1 MKINRKSLGGHWMAR
16 PRVKQHLRVM
26 KLTVLL
32 MSVCLLQVSAITKAQ
47 VYLTTKGEPLEK
59 VLKSVSMQSGY
70 DFVYTTAEL
79 RDLKTGT
86 INLRNASIEA
96 ALKACFDG
104 QPLAYE
110 ISDKTVMIKKKEK
123 SLIDK
128 LKGLFEERDV
138 KVNLTDAQGQLLSER
153 EKSLTDKTRNFF
165 QAIDVTGTVTD
176 EQGQALPGAT
186 VKVKGGNQTTTT
198 DANGEFILRR
208 VDSEAILLISFVGFQ
223 PMELKASEVK
233 GNITMRA
240 VNNALKEVTVST
252 GYQSLL
258 KERAPGAYDQVGQNI
273 LANRPVSNPSTALQ
287 GLVAGMQGKENADGS
302 VSFLIRGSSSMF
314 GERSPLLVVDGF
326 PVAKNDFSTINPN
339 DIESVTVLKDA
350 AAASIWGARAANGVI
365 VIATKKSK
373 TGKTGLTVNASA
385 FTRIS
390 ERTDLNQLVPN
401 ATSAEQINL
410 ERMAFK
416 NRWVFRESAG
426 SFPND
431 LTKPLTLGQEL
442 LYANKNGTLSTAAM
456 NAGLD
461 SLSRINNQ
469 SQIDDLL
476 LRRAVLSQY
485 NVDFSM
491 LGEKSKS
498 YASLLFE
505 DNKTRYQG
513 TGYNRYGLNFSNEYK
528 FTNFLTFNFGLY
540 LQYNEQNSS
549 GATPAEL
556 RSLSPY
562 ETLLNPDGTYS
573 VNLNTFNRQV
583 LSGLLLNDFP
593 YADLSYNLLREVRAR
608 DFKTQDYNARI
619 QAGFNLRII
628 SGLNFDTKLQYER
641 GKTDVENYYS
651 DDTFYTRS
659 LVDQNV
665 EYFSDT
671 RTIGRQFLPKGGI
684 GQNSNANAAS
694 YVFRNQLT
702 FVRDFGTK
710 HSINAI
716 AGMEISQYRTD
727 TRANPWLYG
736 YYPGKL
742 QSSVPPYGYGSSVE
756 PLVDIYGY
764 ETELPGGSPVLG
776 YGLDRYVS
784 YYGNAAYT
792 YDQKYTI
799 SGSIRTDASNYITR
813 TPSLRWAPLWSV
825 GGLWNIKGE
834 GFAENISWLDRL
846 SLRVTHGRNGNVE
859 KTTSTNTL
867 LKVSTSPNA
876 TTGTI
881 TALISD
887 NGNPTLRW
895 EKTTTTNLGIDY
907 VLFKGKLF
915 GKVDLYNK
923 KGTDITGVIALPAAA
938 GTTSQKFNNAGI
950 TNRGIELELG
960 TQLKI
965 PGIPI
970 TYTTSLNYAYNKNVV
985 NNLYYPALNAAQM
998 LDIPNAF
1005 VQGRPINPVYSL
1017 TYAGTI
1023 AGVPQVAGPNGQLS
1037 TFNGYTLLSGPGSQF
1052 LNYEGTAIPP
1062 HTAGWYSTFGYRNL
1076 SLSVLL
1082 IGKFG
1087 GVYRNDTYNY
1097 NFAYVG
1103 SRKTIANKYIS
1114 DVYAGRT
1121 DIPPFPN
1128 PNENNIY
1135 LWNQYFPYLS
1145 GLVESSSYI
1154 ECKEVM
1160 LNYSLPA
1167 AIIEKTKLRNVKL
1180 FAQLRDLGLVWTA
1193 NKKGYNPDWL
1203 PGTDRPLATCTFG
1216 VNIGF

>member
-1 MKINRKSLGGHWMAR
+1 MKINGKPLGGHTMTL
-16 PRVKQHLRVM
+16 PGKQYLRVM
-26 KLTVLL
+26 KLTMLL
-32 MSVCLLQVSAITKAQ
+32 MSFCLLQVSAITKAQ
-47 VYLTTKGEPLEK
+47 VYLTTKGEPLQK
-59 VLKSVSMQSGY
+59 VLKSVSKQSGY
-70 DFVYTTAEL
+70 YFVYTTADL
-79 RDLKTGT
+79 KDLKTGT
-86 INLRNASIEA
+86 INLKNASIEA
-96 ALKACFDG
+96 ALKACFEG
-104 QPLAYE
+104 QPLIYE
-110 ISDKTVMIKKKEK
+110 IADKTVMIKKKEK

-128 LKGLFEERDV
+128 VAD
-138 KVNLTDAQGQLLSER
+138 
-153 EKSLTDKTRNFF
+153 FF
-165 QAIDVTGTVTD
+165 QAIDVRGKVRD
-176 EQGQALPGAT
+176 EQGQPLPGASI
-186 VKVKGGNQTTTT
+186 KVKDGTQTATTNT
-198 DANGEFILRR
+198 DGEFTLRN
-208 VDSEAILLISFVGFQ
+208 VDPGATLVISFIGFQ
-223 PMELKASEVK
+223 PVELRASEVK
-233 GNITMRA
+233 GTITMRA
-240 VNNALKEVTVST
+240 VNNALTEVTVTS
-252 GYQSLL
+252 GYQSIL
-258 KERAPGAYDQVGQNI
+258 KERATGAFDQVGQDV

-302 VSFLIRGSSSMF
+302 VSFLIRGSSSMY
-314 GERSPLLVVDGF
+314 GERAPLLVVDGF
-326 PVAKNDFSTINPN
+326 PLANNDFSTINPN

-365 VIATKKSK
+365 VIATKRSKS
-373 TGKTGLTVNASA
+373 GKNGLTVNASA

-390 ERTDLNQLVPN
+390 ERTNVNDLVPI

-410 ERMAFK
+410 ERMAFQ
-416 NRWVFRESAG
+416 NRWVFRETAG
-426 SFPND
+426 SFPDD

-469 SQIDDLL
+469 GQIGDLL

-491 LGEKSKS
+491 LGDKSKS

-513 TGYNRYGLNFSNEYK
+513 SGYKRYGLNFSNEYK
-528 FTNFLTFNFGLY
+528 FTDFLTFNFGLY
-540 LQYNEQNSS
+540 LQYKEQTTS
-549 GATPAEL
+549 GATPTEL
-556 RSLSPY
+556 RNLSPY
-562 ETLLNPDGTYS
+562 ETLLKPDGNYA
-573 VNLNTFNRQV
+573 VNLNTYNREV
-583 LSGLLLNDFP
+583 LSGLPLNDFP
-593 YADLSYNLLREVRAR
+593 YADLSYNLLREVRGR
-608 DFKTQDYNARI
+608 NFKSQDYNARI
-619 QAGFNLRII
+619 QAGFNVRII
-628 SGLNFDTKLQYER
+628 PGLNFDTKLQYER
-641 GKTDVENYYS
+641 GKTDNENYYS
-651 DDTFYTRS
+651 DDTFYVRS
-659 LVDQNV
+659 MVDENV

-671 RTIGRQFLPKGGI
+671 RTIGRQFVPKGGI
-684 GQNSNANAAS
+684 AQNSNANAAS

-702 FVRDFGTK
+702 LVKDFGTK

-716 AGMEISQYRTD
+716 AGMEISQYRRD

-742 QSSVPPYGYGSSVE
+742 ETTLPPYGYGSSAA
-756 PLVDIYGY
+756 PLLDIYGY
-764 ETELPGGSPVLG
+764 DTELQGGSALLG
-776 YGLDRYVS
+776 YGLDRFVS
-784 YYGNAAYT
+784 YYSNAAYT
-792 YDQKYTI
+792 YDRKYTI
-799 SGSIRTDASNYITR
+799 SGSVRTDASNFITR

-825 GGLWNIKGE
+825 GGLWNIKAE

-867 LKVSTSPNA
+867 LKVSTSPNLA
-876 TTGTI
+876 TGTI

-907 VLFKGKLF
+907 VLFKGKVF
-915 GKVDLYNK
+915 GKLDLYNK

-938 GTTSQKFNNAGI
+938 GSTSQKFNNAGI

-960 TQLKI
+960 TQLKL
-965 PGIPI
+965 PGIPV
-970 TYTTSLNYAYNKNVV
+970 TYTTSLNYAYNKNIV
-985 NNLYYPALNAAQM
+985 NDLYYPALNAAQM

-1005 VQGRPINPVYSL
+1005 VEGRPINPVYSL

-1023 AGVPQVAGPNGQLS
+1023 AGVPQVSGPNGQPS
-1037 TFNGYTLLSGPGSQF
+1037 TFNSYTLLSGVGSRF

-1062 HTAGWYSTFGYRNL
+1062 HTAGWYNTFGYRNF

-1087 GVYRNDTYNY
+1087 GVYRNDIYNY

-1103 SRKTIANKYIS
+1103 SRKTIANRYIS

-1128 PNENNIY
+1128 PNESNIY
-1135 LWNQYFPYLS
+1135 LWNQYLPYLS
-1145 GLVESSSYI
+1145 GLVERSSYI
-1154 ECKEVM
+1154 ECKEIM
-1160 LNYSLPA
+1160 LNYTLPA
-1167 AIIEKTKLRNVKL
+1167 TMIEKTKLRNVKV
-1180 FAQLRDLGLVWTA
+1180 FAQLRDLGMVWTA

-1203 PGTDRPLATCTFG
+1203 PGTERPLTTCTFG
-1216 VNIGF
+1216 LNIGF

>member
-1 MKINRKSLGGHWMAR
+1 MKITGKSLGGHLMAL
-16 PRVKQHLRVM
+16 PGVKQHFRVM

-47 VYLTTKGEPLEK
+47 VYLTTKGEDLQK
-59 VLKSVSMQSGY
+59 VLKSVSRQSGY

-79 RDLKTGT
+79 KNLKTGPIT
-86 INLRNASIEA
+86 LKNASIEA
-96 ALKACFDG
+96 ALKACFEG
-104 QPLAYE
+104 QPLIYE
-110 ISDKTVMIKKKEK
+110 IADKTVMVKKKQ
-123 SLIDK
+123 SLIEK
-128 LKGLFEERDV
+128 LNG
-138 KVNLTDAQGQLLSER
+138 
-153 EKSLTDKTRNFF
+153 FF
-165 QAIDVTGTVTD
+165 QAIEVTGKVTD
-176 EQGQALPGAT
+176 EQGQPLPGAT
-186 VKVKGGNQTTTT
+186 VKIKGGTQTTTT
-198 DANGEFILRR
+198 DERGAFVLHQ
-208 VDSEAILLISFVGFQ
+208 VDPGATLLISFVGFQ
-223 PMELKASEVK
+223 PVELKASEVK
-233 GNITMRA
+233 GNITMRML
-240 VNNALKEVTVST
+240 NNALTEVTVST

-258 KERAPGAYDQVGQNI
+258 KERAPGAYDQVGQDV

-302 VSFLIRGSSSMF
+302 VSFLVRGSSSMY

-365 VIATKKSK
+365 VIATKKSRS
-373 TGKTGLTVNASA
+373 GKTGLTVNASA

-390 ERTDLNQLVPN
+390 ERTDLNELVPN
-401 ATSAEQINL
+401 ATSAEQISL

-416 NRWVFRESAG
+416 NRWVFRETAG

-431 LTKPLTLGQEL
+431 LTKSLTLGQEL
-442 LYANKNGTLSTAAM
+442 LYANKNGQLSTTAM

-461 SLSRINNQ
+461 SLSRISNQ
-469 SQIDDLL
+469 GQISDLL

-505 DNKTRYQG
+505 DNKTRYQN
-513 TGYNRYGLNFSNEYK
+513 TGHHRYGLNFSNEYK
-528 FTNFLTFNFGLY
+528 FTDFLTFNFGLY

-549 GATPAEL
+549 GATLTEL
-556 RSLSPY
+556 KSLSPY
-562 ETLLNPDGTYS
+562 ETLLKPDGSYA
-573 VNLNTFNRQV
+573 VNLNTFNRTV
-583 LSGLLLNDFP
+583 LSGLPLNDFP
-593 YADLSYNLLREVRAR
+593 YADLSYNLLREVRGR
-608 DFKTQDYNARI
+608 NFKTQDYNGRI

-628 SGLNFDTKLQYER
+628 PGLNFDTKLQYER
-641 GKTDVENYYS
+641 GKTDVDNYYS
-651 DDTFYTRS
+651 EDTFYARS
-659 LVDQNV
+659 LVDQNI
-665 EYFSDT
+665 EYDPAT
-671 RTIGRQFLPKGGI
+671 KTVGRQFVPKGGI
-684 GQNSNANAAS
+684 DQNSNANAAS
-694 YVFRNQLT
+694 YVFRNQLN
-702 FVRDFGTK
+702 FIRDLGNK

-727 TRANPWLYG
+727 TRQNPWLYG
-736 YYPGKL
+736 YYPDKL
-742 QSSVPPYGYGSSVE
+742 QSTLPPYGYGSSLE
-756 PLVDIYGY
+756 PLLDIYGY
-764 ETELPGGSPVLG
+764 DTELPGGSTVLD

-792 YDQKYTI
+792 YDRKYTI

-825 GGLWNIKGE
+825 GALWNLKE
-834 GFAENISWLDRL
+834 ERFAENISWLDRL

-859 KTTSTNTL
+859 KSTSTNTL
-867 LKVSTSPNA
+867 LNVSTSPNA

-881 TALISD
+881 TALIAD

-907 VLFKGKLF
+907 VLFKGKLY
-915 GKVDLYNK
+915 GKIDLYNK
-923 KGTDITGVIALPAAA
+923 IGKDITGVVALPAAA

-960 TQLKI
+960 TNLKL
-965 PGIPI
+965 PGIPVM
-970 TYTTSLNYAYNKNVV
+970 YTTSLNYAYNKNVV
-985 NNLYYPALNAAQM
+985 NDLYYPALNAAQM

-1017 TYAGTI
+1017 TYGGTI
-1023 AGVPQVAGPNGQLS
+1023 AGVPQVVGPNGQPS

-1052 LNYEGTAIPP
+1052 LNYEGTTIPP
-1062 HTAGWYSTFGYRNL
+1062 HTAGWYNTFSYRNL

-1082 IGKFG
+1082 IGKFV

-1103 SRKTIANKYIS
+1103 SRKTIANRYIS

-1128 PNENNIY
+1128 PNESNIY

-1145 GLVESSSYI
+1145 GLVEGSSYI

-1160 LNYSLPA
+1160 LSYTLPA
-1167 AIIEKTKLRNVKL
+1167 AALQKTKLRNVKV

-1193 NKKGYNPDWL
+1193 NKNGYNPDWL
-1203 PGTDRPLATCTFG
+1203 PGTDRPLSTCTFG
-1216 VNIGF
+1216 LNIGF

>member
-1 MKINRKSLGGHWMAR
+1 MKINGKSLGGQPLAL
-16 PRVKQHLRVM
+16 PRQIIRVM
-26 KLTVLL
+26 KLTMLL
-32 MSVCLLQVSAITKAQ
+32 MSVCLLQVSAATKAQ
-47 VYLTTKGEPLEK
+47 VYLTSKGEPLQK
-59 VLKSVSMQSGY
+59 VLKLLSKQSGY
-70 DFVYTTAEL
+70 NFVYTTNDL
-79 RDLKTGT
+79 KDLKTGS
-86 INLRNASIEA
+86 INLKNASIEA
-96 ALKACFDG
+96 ALKACFEG
-104 QPLAYE
+104 QPLVYKIA
-110 ISDKTVMIKKKEK
+110 DKTVMIKKESK

-128 LKGLFEERDV
+128 L
-138 KVNLTDAQGQLLSER
+138 TD
-153 EKSLTDKTRNFF
+153 FF
-165 QAIDVTGTVTD
+165 QAIDVTGKVTD
-176 EQGQALPGAT
+176 EQGQPLPGAS
-186 VKVKGGNQTTTT
+186 VKVKGGSQTTTT
-198 DANGEFILRR
+198 DKNGEFRLRQI
-208 VDSEAILLISFVGFQ
+208 DPAAILVISFVGFQ

-233 GNITMRA
+233 GTITMRPLD
-240 VNNALKEVTVST
+240 NALKEVTVST

-258 KERAPGAYDQVGQNI
+258 KERAPGAFDQVGQDV
-273 LANRPVSNPSTALQ
+273 LSNRPVSNPSTALQ

-302 VSFLIRGSSSMF
+302 VSFLIRGSSSMY
-314 GERSPLLVVDGF
+314 GERAPLIVVDGF
-326 PVAKNDFSTINPN
+326 PVANNDFSTINPN

-365 VIATKKSK
+365 VIATKKTKS
-373 TGKTGLTVNASA
+373 GKAGLTVNASA

-390 ERTDLNQLVPN
+390 ERTDLNQLVPH

-410 ERMAFK
+410 EKMAFL
-416 NRWVFRESAG
+416 NRWVFNESAG
-426 SFPND
+426 SFPDD

-456 NAGLD
+456 NTSLD

-469 SQIDDLL
+469 GQIGDLL

-491 LGEKSKS
+491 IGDQSKS

-505 DNKTRYQG
+505 DNKTRYKG
-513 TGYNRYGLNFSNEYK
+513 TGYKRYGLNFSNEYK

-540 LQYNEQNSS
+540 LQYKEQNVS
-549 GATPAEL
+549 GATPTEM
-556 RSLSPY
+556 RELSPY
-562 ETLLNPDGTYS
+562 ETLLKPDGNYS
-573 VNLNTFNRQV
+573 VNLNTFNREV
-583 LSGLLLNDFP
+583 LSGLPLNDFP
-593 YADLSYNLLREVRAR
+593 YADLSYNLLREVRGR
-608 DFKTQDYNARI
+608 KFKTQDYNARI
-619 QAGFNLRII
+619 QAGFNVRII
-628 SGLNFDTKLQYER
+628 PGLNFDTKLQYER
-641 GKTDVENYYS
+641 GKTDIDNYYS
-651 DDTFYTRS
+651 EDTFYARN
-659 LVDQNV
+659 LVTQNL

-671 RTIGRQFLPKGGI
+671 RTVGRQFLPKGGI
-684 GQNSNANAAS
+684 GKSIDANAAS

-702 FVRDFGTK
+702 FVKDFGTK

-716 AGMEISQYRTD
+716 AGTETSQYRTD
-727 TRANPWLYG
+727 TQDNPWLYG
-736 YYPGKL
+736 YYPDKL
-742 QSSVPPYGYGSSVE
+742 QSTVPPYGYGSSVE
-756 PLVDIYGY
+756 PLVDIEGY
-764 ETELPGGSPVLG
+764 ETELPGGSAVLG
-776 YGLDRYVS
+776 YGLDRFVS
-784 YYGNAAYT
+784 YYSNAAYT
-792 YDQKYTI
+792 YDRKYTI

-813 TPSLRWAPLWSV
+813 IPSLRWAPLWSV
-825 GGLWNIKGE
+825 GGLWNIKAE
-834 GFAENISWLDRL
+834 RFAENINWLDRL

-881 TALISD
+881 TALILD

-915 GKVDLYNK
+915 GKLDIYNK

-960 TQLKI
+960 TQLKL
-965 PGIPI
+965 PGIPV

-985 NNLYYPALNAAQM
+985 NDLYYPALNAAQM

-1023 AGVPQVAGPNGQLS
+1023 AGVPQVSGPNGQPS
-1037 TFNGYTLLSGPGSQF
+1037 TFNSYTLLSGLGSQF
-1052 LNYEGTAIPP
+1052 LNYEGTLIPP
-1062 HTAGWYSTFGYRNL
+1062 HTAGWYSTFAYRNL

-1087 GVYRNDTYNY
+1087 GVYRNETYNY

-1103 SRKTIANKYIS
+1103 SRKTIANSYIS
-1114 DVYAGRT
+1114 DVFAGRT
-1121 DIPPFPN
+1121 DIPSFPS
-1128 PNENNIY
+1128 PNESNMY
-1135 LWNQYFPYLS
+1135 LWNQYVPYLS

-1160 LNYSLPA
+1160 LNYTLPA
-1167 AIIEKTKLRNVKL
+1167 TMMEKTKLRNVKV
-1180 FAQLRDLGLVWTA
+1180 FAQLRDLGMVWTA

-1203 PGTDRPLATCTFG
+1203 PGTERPLATCTFG